1 MRKETLF
8 AVRENSKI
16 ARDIY
21 RMVLEG
27 DTSAIS
33 APGQFVNVQIDGLF
47 LRRPISVCDVE
58 APVSYT
64 HLDVY
69 KRQPLWWGIRR
80 SSQTLPIQI
89 RWWS

>member
-33 APGQFVNVQIDGLF
+33 APGRYFAIFFMDVFPRF
-47 LRRPISVCDVE
+47 LR
-58 APVSYT
+58 
-64 HLDVY
+64 L
-69 KRQPLWWGIRR
+69 PLYSTPG
-80 SSQTLPIQI
+80 L
-89 RWWS
+89 